1 MKKSLLRKDYIMESI
16 KGADKYEKFVENELL
31 PEPVEYVV
39 VIEDTTR
46 AELEDCLKA
55 MEYDTDFLFKDPRGE
70 DFSAVKG
77 ADYLF
82 PGAEELYKSKPKSK
96 DALGKFLDEIFAPCR
111 ERMHLKFWEI
121 GNKFYGTAHA
131 DASIINFFWDPA
143 GTVKKHAPLGGDSY
157 IGKGDYQKGTKVFYF
172 EDLADVEASEGSQE
186 KEFLEKINRK

>member
-16 KGADKYEKFVENELL
+16 KGADKYERFVENELL

-46 AELEDCLKA
+46 KELEDYLKSL
-55 MEYDTDFLFKDPRGE
+55 EYDTDFFFKDSRGE

-82 PGAEELYKSKPKSK
+82 PGADKLYKAKPKST
-96 DALGKFLDEIFAPCR
+96 DALGKFLDEVFTPCR
-111 ERMHLKFWEI
+111 ERIHLKFWEI

-143 GTVKKHAPLGGDSY
+143 GTVKKHTPLGGENY

-172 EDLADVEASEGSQE
+172 EDLSGVESTEETQE
-186 KEFLEKINRK
+186 KEFLEKISGK